1 MNLGV
6 IATGGIFLSI
16 YGIIISEKINR
27 ASAAV
32 FGAALMVLLGLV
44 AEEKVVGYIDFGT
57 IGLLLGM
64 MIIVNIMK
72 RTGIFE
78 YVALRAA
85 KAVHANPWFMM
96 LMFGIITAVA
106 SAFLDNVTTIL
117 LLGPVT
123 FVITQILEVDPYP
136 YIFIEVLMAN
146 IGGTATLIGDPPNIM
161 IGSEN
166 GLSFLDFLINLGP
179 VTVIIAAVT
188 MFIIWA
194 VYGRKLHVS
203 DEAKKK
209 IMSLDHTVAI
219 KDHKLLVKS
228 LLALGFTVAGFI
240 THSFFDLESA
250 TIALSG
256 AAILMFI
263 SGMDM
268 EEIFMDI
275 EWTTIF
281 FFVALF
287 VLVGGLEEAGIIRWI
302 ADWMIQ
308 VTAGNEVMLMLIILW
323 GSAILSSFLDNIPF
337 VATMIPLIQSMTEAS
352 QMNAMPLWWA
362 LALGACLG
370 GNGTMIGAS
379 ANVIACGMLEKR
391 GHKVKFL
398 EYMKHAYPLMLVSM
412 IISTIYLLVT
422 YEL

>member
-85 KAVHANPWFMM
+85 KAVHANPWRIM
-96 LMFGIITAVA
+96 LLFAIITAVA

-117 LLGPVT
+117 LLAPVT
-123 FVITQILEVDPYP
+123 FVITQTLEIDPYP
-136 YIFIEVLMAN
+136 YILAEVFMAN

-166 GLSFLDFLINLGP
+166 GLSFLDFLFNLGP
-179 VTVIIAAVT
+179 VVVIISVVLL
-188 MFIIWA
+188 FIAWG
-194 VYGRKLHVS
+194 YFGRRLHVS
-203 DEAKKK
+203 EASKAK
-209 IMSLDHTVAI
+209 IMAMNHDNVIT
-219 KDHKLLVKS
+219 DHKLLRKS
-228 LLALGFTVAGFI
+228 LLALIFTVGGFI
-240 THSFFDLESA
+240 THSFFGLESA

-302 ADWMIQ
+302 ADWMIR

-337 VATMIPLIQSMTEAS
+337 VATMIPLIQSMTEAGH
-352 QMNAMPLWWA
+352 MNAMPLWWA
-362 LALGACLG
+362 LSLGACLG

-391 GHKVKFL
+391 GHKVRFL
-398 EYMKHAYPLMLVSM
+398 EYMKYAFPMMLVS
-412 IISTIYLLVT
+412 IVISTVYLLVV
-422 YEL
+422 YVL